1 LPLILKNNSM
11 IKRLFEKLKALH
23 LYFVN
28 NDKVPTGCATCE
40 YRHYLMSDKPC
51 LNCTGHYSEYKQK
64 L

>member
-1 LPLILKNNSM
+1 M